1 MRHKVTQRTSLQRR
15 TIRTRN
21 RVRGTADRP
30 RLCVVRSAKH
40 IYCQIIDDDSGQT
53 LAAVNTTAAAVR
65 QQVGKTWNKDA
76 AKAIGKLI
84 ADKGKEK
91 GVTKVVF
98 DRGGRQY
105 HGRLAALADAAREN
119 GLVF

>member
-21 RVRGTADRP
+21 RVRGMADRP

>member
-21 RVRGTADRP
+21 RVRGTAERP

-40 IYCQIIDDDSGQT
+40 IYCQIIDDDSGRT
-53 LAAVNTTAAAVR
+53 LAAVNTTATDVR

-84 ADKGKEK
+84 ADKGKEQ

-105 HGRLAALADAAREN
+105 HGRLAALAEAAREN